1 MKVIAVS
8 QARTGSTR
16 LPNKVLKKIN
26 GKSLLEIHI
35 DRILRS
41 KKISKLIIATTKNKS
56 DDIIEQVCSNMK
68 ITCFR
73 GDENNV
79 LDRFYQAVK
88 HEDAGYIVRLTSDC
102 PLIDAEL
109 IDKVVDHAVMNKLDY
124 CSNIL
129 LETFPDGEDIEVIS
143 YKALEAAWMEAD
155 KNYQKEH
162 VTPFI
167 RENSTFMGGKRF
179 SSDNV
184 SSEKDYGK
192 VRLTV
197 DEQKDLE
204 VMELLISKLGTDRS
218 WKEYA
223 DKYLSDEEINTLNST
238 IKRNEGFKKN

>member
-8 QARTGSTR
+8 QARTGSKR
-16 LPNKVLKKIN
+16 LPNKVLKEIN

-41 KKISKLIIATTKNKS
+41 KKINKLIIATTKNKS
-56 DDIIEQVCSNMK
+56 DDIIEQICSNMK

-88 HEDAGYIVRLTSDC
+88 HERAEYIVRLTSDC

-109 IDKVVDHAVMNKLDY
+109 IDKVVNHTLMNKLDY
-124 CSNIL
+124 CSNVL
-129 LETFPDGEDIEVIS
+129 LETFPDGEDVEVIS
-143 YKALEAAWMEAD
+143 YKALEAAWKEAD
-155 KNYQKEH
+155 KNYQTEH

-179 SSDNV
+179 SSDNI

-204 VMELLISKLGTDRS
+204 VMGLLISKLGTSKS
-218 WKEYA
+218 WMEYA
-223 DKYLSDEEINTLNST
+223 EEYLNNDDINKLNSN

>member
-16 LPNKVLKKIN
+16 LPNKVLKEIN

-41 KKISKLIIATTKNKS
+41 KKINKLIIATTKNKS
-56 DDIIEQVCSNMK
+56 DDIIEQICSNMK

-88 HEDAGYIVRLTSDC
+88 HESAEYIVRLTSDC

-109 IDKVVDHAVMNKLDY
+109 IDKVVDHATMNKLDY

-143 YKALEAAWMEAD
+143 YKSLEAAWMEAD

-204 VMELLISKLGTDRS
+204 VMGLLISKLGTNKT
-218 WKEYA
+218 WMEYA
-223 DKYLSDEEINTLNST
+223 EEYLNNDDINKLNSN